1 MGTQSPLILVS
12 IYLKFFLLW
21 QLFLACDFKQKI
33 KDFNLGENIFA
44 VVFTEKCIVQQSSNP
59 Q

>member
-12 IYLKFFLLW
+12 IYLKFLLW
-21 QLFLACDFKQKI
+21 QPFLACDFEQKI
-33 KDFNLGENIFA
+33 KDFNLGEYIFA

>member
-12 IYLKFFLLW
+12 NYLKLLLW
-21 QLFLACDFKQKI
+21 QQFLACDFEQKI
-33 KDFNLGENIFA
+33 KDFNLGEYIFA
-44 VVFTEKCIVQQSSNP
+44 VVFTDKCIVQQSSNP

>member
-12 IYLKFFLLW
+12 IYLKFLLC
-21 QLFLACDFKQKI
+21 QPFLACDFEQKI
-33 KDFNLGENIFA
+33 KDFNLGEYIFA